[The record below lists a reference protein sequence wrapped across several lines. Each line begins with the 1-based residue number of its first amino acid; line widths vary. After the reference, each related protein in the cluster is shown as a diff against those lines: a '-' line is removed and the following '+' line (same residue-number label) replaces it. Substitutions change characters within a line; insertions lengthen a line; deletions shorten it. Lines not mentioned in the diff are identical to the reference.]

1 MPEYRFYSLEQNG
14 QVVRSRIHLTLET
27 DDIAIEHAQKSIDG
41 EMMEVWQEDRLVATL
56 STAANVPEVSA

>member
-56 STAANVPEVSA
+56 SIAANAPKVSA